1 MARPKEFE
9 RADALRAG
17 IDVFW
22 RQGFASTTTED
33 LARAMGIGRQSFYDT
48 FGDKRRCF
56 LEALR
61 TYSRENIERQLAE
74 VSGIASPLEA
84 LRELLRMPAQHA
96 VGRRSLGCMAV
107 NSLAEFGAEDP
118 EVAAAL
124 APSSTLLEESVA
136 RLVRDAREKRELPW
150 SLDERRA
157 VNALLCTRVGLM
169 LSARSGQ
176 SPEAL
181 RKIADFTIDQ
191 LTRR

>member
-17 IDVFW
+17 IEVFW
-22 RQGFASTTTED
+22 RQGFAATTTED

-61 TYSRENIERQLAE
+61 TYAHEDVERQLAE
-74 VSGIASPLEA
+74 VREIASPLEA
-84 LRELLRMPAQHA
+84 LRELLRIPSRAPDE
-96 VGRRSLGCMAV
+96 RRALGCMAV
-107 NSLAEFGAEDP
+107 NSLAAFGAADP
-118 EVAAAL
+118 EIVAAL
-124 APSSTLLEESVA
+124 APSTRLLEESVE
-136 RLVRDAREKRELPW
+136 RLLREARETRELPW

-157 VNALLCTRVGLM
+157 ANAILCTRVGLM
-169 LSARSGQ
+169 LCARSGQ

-181 RKIADFTIDQ
+181 RKVADFTIDQ